1 MTDHVFTN
9 FITANGQEFAR
20 RSYHLKK
27 LSRILLVGLIIL
39 TACST
44 VRKSPAM
51 TPTATLFVPPTAT
64 ATKVLPTPSSPNDS
78 ILWDDLRVTMDQL
91 EITQEYLTDFGS
103 TRSPSAETKFLWVHI
118 RLKNTGQ
125 IEMDIPTLENY
136 SVLYAAAEIKP
147 IYSHRMEYVDYTTL
161 GAVIFPNQELDG
173 WLRFDIP
180 VSAELREMLF
190 VFLPESAQVGTS
202 FSSPNFPYSD
212 DKPTYVWNC
221 AP

>member
-1 MTDHVFTN
+1 MTNHVFTN
-9 FITANGQEFAR
+9 FLTANGQEFAC

-27 LSRILLVGLIIL
+27 LSRILLVGLIFL

-44 VRKSPAM
+44 IRKSPAM
-51 TPTATLFVPPTAT
+51 TPTAPLFAPPTAT

-78 ILWDDLRVTMDQL
+78 ILWDDLRVTMDQP

-103 TRSPSAETKFLWVHI
+103 TRSPSAETKFLWVLV

-125 IEMDIPTLENY
+125 IEMDIPTFENF
-136 SVLYAAAEIKP
+136 SVLYAATEIKP
-147 IYSHRMEYVDYTTL
+147 IYGHRMGYVDYTTL
-161 GAVIFPNQELDG
+161 GAVIFPDQELDG

-180 VSAELREMLF
+180 VAAELREMLF

-202 FSSPNFPYSD
+202 FSSPYFPYSD